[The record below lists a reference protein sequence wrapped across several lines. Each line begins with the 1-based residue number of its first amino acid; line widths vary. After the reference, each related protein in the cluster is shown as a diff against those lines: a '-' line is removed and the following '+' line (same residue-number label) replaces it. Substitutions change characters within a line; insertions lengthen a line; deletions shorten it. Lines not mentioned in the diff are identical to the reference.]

1 MQTQAATDAKPGF
14 SERQENDAARI
25 IALAAWEEYQQADCR
40 YRTLVRALSPNPQ
53 NLLWLAS
60 MFETA
65 ASHLARRNEK
75 GSKWLEDR
83 AESCRWQL
91 SEHGFVASEA

>member
-1 MQTQAATDAKPGF
+1 MRTPAATDSKPAF

-25 IALAAWEEYQQADCR
+25 IALAAWEEYQQAECR

-53 NLLWLAS
+53 NLLRLAT

-91 SEHGFVASEA
+91 SDMGFLASDA